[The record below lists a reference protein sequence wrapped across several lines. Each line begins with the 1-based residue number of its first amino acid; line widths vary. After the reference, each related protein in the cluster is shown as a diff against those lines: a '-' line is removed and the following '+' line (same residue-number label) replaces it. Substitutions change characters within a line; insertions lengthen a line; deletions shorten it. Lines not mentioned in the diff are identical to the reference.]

1 MTATVTIDTAPTI
14 ILRGEVRVSKAK
26 NKLGRKLS
34 KLANA
39 TPTVIRSPLEQVEH
53 CRKASALIPTLVAER
68 AKLGRTEKH
77 VNDRRRSEAITL
89 ELRELCMPVYGITL
103 DDGEDGYTVFASAN
117 VLSDY
122 QRESIAFVV
131 IAMPVLQRFGRIA
144 SIRKSDVDQAYLEQF
159 AASRAND
166 HAMGKAQNA
175 FRLAKLEGDSEAM
188 TVAYYWLWHGS
199 LKVCKDPCCKCS
211 TCNADRTQARSTTSV
226 IQAGLLESLAEAYIE
241 TESRSYFN
249 GSRLPHRMKA
259 LPLSDGVSE
268 YGRETYDEMRI
279 RLGMA

>member
-1 MTATVTIDTAPTI
+1 MTTVTIDTAPTI
-14 ILRGEVRVSKAK
+14 VLRGEVRVSKAK

-39 TPTVIRSPLEQVEH
+39 TNTVIRSPQEQTNH
-53 CRKASALIPTLVAER
+53 CRKASVLIPELVAER
-68 AKLGRTEKH
+68 AKLGRTVAH
-77 VNDRRRSEAITL
+77 VTDRRRSEAISL
-89 ELRELCMPVYGITL
+89 ELRDLCAPVWMISL
-103 DDGEDGYTVFASAN
+103 DDGDEGYSVFVSAN

-122 QRESIAFVV
+122 QRESVAFIVL
-131 IAMPVLQRFGRIA
+131 AMPVYQRFGRIA
-144 SIRKSDVDQAYLEQF
+144 GIRKSDVDQAYLDQF

-211 TCNADRTQARSTTSV
+211 TCNEDRTKARATTSV
-226 IQAGLLESLAEAYIE
+226 IQAGLLESLAETYIE
-241 TESRSYFN
+241 TETRSYFT

-259 LPLSDGVSE
+259 LPKSDGVSD
-268 YGRETYDEMRI
+268 YSRESYDDMRTRLEMN
-279 RLGMA
+279 

>member
-1 MTATVTIDTAPTI
+1 MRQEI
-14 ILRGEVRVSKAK
+14 
-26 NKLGRKLS
+26 
-34 KLANA
+34 
-39 TPTVIRSPLEQVEH
+39 
-53 CRKASALIPTLVAER
+53 AE
-68 AKLGRTEKH
+68 
-77 VNDRRRSEAITL
+77 D
-89 ELRELCMPVYGITL
+89 LRELCLPVYGITL

-131 IAMPVLQRFGRIA
+131 IAMPVIQRFGRIA
-144 SIRKSDVDQAYLEQF
+144 TIRKSEVDQEYLEQF

-211 TCNADRTQARSTTSV
+211 TCNEDRTKARATTSV
-226 IQAGLLESLAEAYIE
+226 IQAGLLESLAETYLE

-249 GSRLPHRMKA
+249 GSRMPHRMKA
-259 LPLSDGVSE
+259 LPSSDGVTDYS
-268 YGRETYDEMRI
+268 RESYDEMRE
-279 RLGMA
+279 RLEMN

>member
-1 MTATVTIDTAPTI
+1 MATVTIDTPPTV

-39 TPTVIRSPLEQVEH
+39 SEALIRSPQEQVEH
-53 CRKASALIPTLVAER
+53 CRTAPTRIAELLALRSTLDGGQRCANQRQAIAE
-68 AKLGRTEKH
+68 
-77 VNDRRRSEAITL
+77 D
-89 ELRELCMPVYGITL
+89 LRELCLPVYGITL
-103 DDGEDGYTVFASAN
+103 DDGKDGYTVFASAN

-131 IAMPVLQRFGRIA
+131 IAMPVIQRFGRIA
-144 SIRKSDVDQAYLEQF
+144 TIRKSEVDQEYLEQF

-199 LKVCKDPCCKCS
+199 LKVCKDPGCKCS
-211 TCNADRTQARSTTSV
+211 TCNEDRTKARATTSV
-226 IQAGLLESLAEAYIE
+226 IQAGLLESLAETYLE

-259 LPLSDGVSE
+259 LPLSDGVSD
-268 YGRETYDEMRI
+268 YSRESYDEMRE
-279 RLGMA
+279 RLEMN